1 MPPFLLSLSLPAL
14 TLPLP
19 PAPAPAPRRHR
30 VFAAPAY
37 GPQPCRGRVCVCAAY
52 RPPPRQPYRRQP
64 APAPAPDPRPRPSN
78 APAPPQRDPRGQE
91 EVEEAIY
98 DFMRRSDKPGA
109 FPTRAELLAAGRAD
123 LAAAVESSGGWLSLG
138 WSWSSDDDA
147 RRPAASSAGPG
158 VHPDY
163 PPEAGPSG
171 RPPNSAADSVREQQE
186 PTRSGRQ
193 PETEETEEAG
203 SGAGLEGMLA
213 RLRRERERARPPPRS
228 KNQAGGQGQN
238 GALMNHNGAP
248 SRSPTD
254 GMYTRRIPVNGNIH
268 RSHSQ
273 NGIPEANKSSSS
285 ANDAWRTWSLDK
297 SRFSDFEAAEIHP
310 LSRKPPKRA
319 DLDTV
324 LIEDDVPGPSN
335 GVVIN
340 DYPSDHV
347 DSERDE
353 IHARFQNLEFDLAD
367 SLKTLRS
374 RFDGVSSYMSNG
386 EEADVVNGF
395 SDDWEFEETKV
406 MHAQEELRTI
416 RAKIAVLE
424 GKVALEIIEK
434 NKIIEEKQTRLDEVE
449 KALSEL
455 RTVSVVWPN
464 PASEVLLTGSFDGWT
479 SQRRMEQSESGI
491 FSYNLRLYPGRYEIK
506 FIVDGVWKNDPLRP
520 TVNNHGNENNLMI
533 VT

>member
-1 MPPFLLSLSLPAL
+1 MPPFLPSLPLPALTLSLSLP
-14 TLPLP
+14 PLL
-19 PAPAPAPRRHR
+19 AAPAPRRHR
-30 VFAAPAY
+30 VFAAPAD
-37 GPQPCRGRVCVCAAY
+37 GPRQGVCVCAAY

-64 APAPAPDPRPRPSN
+64 APAPAPRPPN
-78 APAPPQRDPRGQE
+78 APAPPQRGPRGQE
-91 EVEEAIY
+91 ELEEAIY
-98 DFMRRSDKPGA
+98 DFMRRPDKPGA

-147 RRPAASSAGPG
+147 RRPAGPG

-186 PTRSGRQ
+186 PTMSGRQ
-193 PETEETEEAG
+193 PETEETAEAG

-268 RSHSQ
+268 RSRSQ
-273 NGIPEANKSSSS
+273 NGIPEDNKSSSS
-285 ANDAWRTWSLDK
+285 ASDAWRTWSLDK

-335 GVVIN
+335 GAVIN

-367 SLKTLRS
+367 SLKTIRS

-479 SQRRMEQSESGI
+479 SQRRMEQSEAGI

>member
-1 MPPFLLSLSLPAL
+1 MPPFLPSLPLPAL
-14 TLPLP
+14 TLPQP
-19 PAPAPAPRRHR
+19 HAPAPRRHR
-30 VFAAPAY
+30 VFAAPSAAAAY
-37 GPQPCRGRVCVCAAY
+37 GPQPCRGCVCAAY

-64 APAPAPDPRPRPSN
+64 APAPRPSN
-78 APAPPQRDPRGQE
+78 APGPPQRGPRGQE
-91 EVEEAIY
+91 ELEAAIY

-138 WSWSSDDDA
+138 WSWSSDDA
-147 RRPAASSAGPG
+147 WRPAASSGGPG
-158 VHPDY
+158 VHPEY
-163 PPEAGPSG
+163 PPEAGASG
-171 RPPNSAADSVREQQE
+171 RPPNAAADSVREQQE
-186 PTRSGRQ
+186 PTPSGRQ
-193 PETEETEEAG
+193 PETEETAEAG
-203 SGAGLEGMLA
+203 SGAGLEGMLT

-238 GALMNHNGAP
+238 GALMNYNGAP
-248 SRSPTD
+248 RRSPTD
-254 GMYTRRIPVNGNIH
+254 GMYTRRIPENGNIH

-273 NGIPEANKSSSS
+273 NGIPVDNKSSSS

-297 SRFSDFEAAEIHP
+297 SRFSDFQAAEIHP
-310 LSRKPPKRA
+310 LSRKLPKRV

-324 LIEDDVPGPSN
+324 LIQDDVPGPS
-335 GVVIN
+335 GVAIN

-353 IHARFQNLEFDLAD
+353 IHARFQNLELDLAD

-374 RFDGVSSYMSNG
+374 RFDGVSSDMSNG

-424 GKVALEIIEK
+424 GKMALEIIEK

-455 RTVSVVWPN
+455 RTVSVLWPN

-479 SQRRMEQSESGI
+479 SQRRMEQSEGGT

-506 FIVDGVWKNDPLRP
+506 FIVDGIWKNDPLRP

>member
-335 GVVIN
+335 
-340 DYPSDHV
+340 
-347 DSERDE
+347 
-353 IHARFQNLEFDLAD
+353 D

>member
-1 MPPFLLSLSLPAL
+1 M
-14 TLPLP
+14 
-19 PAPAPAPRRHR
+19 
-30 VFAAPAY
+30 
-37 GPQPCRGRVCVCAAY
+37 
-52 RPPPRQPYRRQP
+52 PPPRQPYRRP
-64 APAPAPDPRPRPSN
+64 APAPAPAPRPSN
-78 APAPPQRDPRGQE
+78 APAPAPPQRGPRDQE
-91 EVEEAIY
+91 ELEAAIY

-147 RRPAASSAGPG
+147 RRPAASTAGPG

-163 PPEAGPSG
+163 PPEAGASG
-171 RPPNSAADSVREQQE
+171 RAPNATADSVR
-186 PTRSGRQ
+186 
-193 PETEETEEAG
+193 EAG
-203 SGAGLEGMLA
+203 SGAGLEGMLT

-228 KNQAGGQGQN
+228 KNRAGGQGQN

-273 NGIPEANKSSSS
+273 NGIPEDNKSSSS

-424 GKVALEIIEK
+424 GKVALEIIDK

-479 SQRRMEQSESGI
+479 SQRRMEQSEGGI

-520 TVNNHGNENNLMI
+520 TVNNNGNENNLMI

>member
-1 MPPFLLSLSLPAL
+1 ML
-14 TLPLP
+14 T
-19 PAPAPAPRRHR
+19 
-30 VFAAPAY
+30 
-37 GPQPCRGRVCVCAAY
+37 
-52 RPPPRQPYRRQP
+52 
-64 APAPAPDPRPRPSN
+64 
-78 APAPPQRDPRGQE
+78 
-91 EVEEAIY
+91 
-98 DFMRRSDKPGA
+98 
-109 FPTRAELLAAGRAD
+109 
-123 LAAAVESSGGWLSLG
+123 
-138 WSWSSDDDA
+138 
-147 RRPAASSAGPG
+147 
-158 VHPDY
+158 
-163 PPEAGPSG
+163 
-171 RPPNSAADSVREQQE
+171 
-186 PTRSGRQ
+186 
-193 PETEETEEAG
+193 
-203 SGAGLEGMLA
+203 

-254 GMYTRRIPVNGNIH
+254 GMYARRIPVNGNIH
-268 RSHSQ
+268 RSRSQ
-273 NGIPEANKSSSS
+273 NGIPEDNKSSSS

-297 SRFSDFEAAEIHP
+297 SRFSDFE
-310 LSRKPPKRA
+310 
-319 DLDTV
+319 
-324 LIEDDVPGPSN
+324 
-335 GVVIN
+335 
-340 DYPSDHV
+340 
-347 DSERDE
+347 
-353 IHARFQNLEFDLAD
+353 D

>member
-1 MPPFLLSLSLPAL
+1 MPPFLPSLPLPALTLSLSLP
-14 TLPLP
+14 PLL
-19 PAPAPAPRRHR
+19 AAPAPRRHR
-30 VFAAPAY
+30 VFAAPAD
-37 GPQPCRGRVCVCAAY
+37 GPRQGVCVCAAY

-64 APAPAPDPRPRPSN
+64 APAPAPRPPN
-78 APAPPQRDPRGQE
+78 APAPPQRGPRGQE
-91 EVEEAIY
+91 ELEEAIY
-98 DFMRRSDKPGA
+98 DFMRRPDKPGA

-147 RRPAASSAGPG
+147 RRPAGPG

-186 PTRSGRQ
+186 PTMSGRQ
-193 PETEETEEAG
+193 PETEETAEAG

-268 RSHSQ
+268 RSRSQ
-273 NGIPEANKSSSS
+273 NGIPEDNKSSSS
-285 ANDAWRTWSLDK
+285 ASDAWRTWSLDK

-335 GVVIN
+335 
-340 DYPSDHV
+340 
-347 DSERDE
+347 
-353 IHARFQNLEFDLAD
+353 D
-367 SLKTLRS
+367 SLKTIRS

-479 SQRRMEQSESGI
+479 SQRRMEQSEAGI